1 MLSGPSGVSDRSV
14 RDGKVVFMR
23 ATLKITVLLG
33 VAGLALATTVAVGS
47 QQAQPASAVRPAPKA
62 QAPPKTPAP
71 SPKALTA
78 RKTAPPL
85 PNVGFA
91 PVRPMDVVRATYD
104 FAAQHPEILN
114 YVPCYCG
121 CGSQGHKANESC
133 FVARRDPRGNVLEWD
148 THGFGCTI
156 CIDVAREAMQ
166 MYSSGADVH
175 SIRAAIERKWTP
187 GNAAGKTPTPLPPA
201 KKTS

>member
-1 MLSGPSGVSDRSV
+1 MH
-14 RDGKVVFMR
+14 
-23 ATLKITVLLG
+23 LKSTITIFLAIAALALGTTVL
-33 VAGLALATTVAVGS
+33 VAMDQATPPRA
-47 QQAQPASAVRPAPKA
+47 PAKT
-62 QAPPKTPAP
+62 QAPAA
-71 SPKALTA
+71 KAAST
-78 RKTAPPL
+78 RKSVPPL

-156 CIDVAREAMQ
+156 CVDVAREAMQ

-187 GNAAGKTPTPLPPA
+187 GNAGGKTPTPLPPA
-201 KKTS
+201 KK

>member
-1 MLSGPSGVSDRSV
+1 MQ
-14 RDGKVVFMR
+14 
-23 ATLKITVLLG
+23 ATSKFTVLLG
-33 VAGLALATTVAVGS
+33 IAGLTLATTAVVIG
-47 QQAQPASAVRPAPKA
+47 QQTQPSSAVRPAAKA
-62 QAPPKTPAP
+62 PSGGTQAPGTGAAGPVRV
-71 SPKALTA
+71 
-78 RKTAPPL
+78 RKTVPPL

-156 CIDVAREAMQ
+156 CVDVAREAMQ

-201 KKTS
+201 KK

>member
-1 MLSGPSGVSDRSV
+1 MH
-14 RDGKVVFMR
+14 
-23 ATLKITVLLG
+23 ATIRFTFLLG
-33 VAGLALATTVAVGS
+33 VAALALATTVAI
-47 QQAQPASAVRPAPKA
+47 AS
-62 QAPPKTPAP
+62 QAPARATAPA
-71 SPKALTA
+71 KAPAA

-133 FVARRDPRGNVLEWD
+133 FVARRDLRGNVLEWD

-156 CIDVAREAMQ
+156 CVDVAREAMQ

-175 SIRAAIERKWTP
+175 SIRSAIERKWTP

>member
-1 MLSGPSGVSDRSV
+1 MHLKSTI
-14 RDGKVVFMR
+14 
-23 ATLKITVLLG
+23 TLFLGIAALALGTTVL
-33 VAGLALATTVAVGS
+33 VAMDQATGTKA
-47 QQAQPASAVRPAPKA
+47 PAKA
-62 QAPPKTPAP
+62 QAPAA
-71 SPKALTA
+71 KAAST
-78 RKTAPPL
+78 RKSVPPL

-91 PVRPMDVVRATYD
+91 PVRPMDIVRATYD

-156 CIDVAREAMQ
+156 CVDVAREAMQ

-187 GNAAGKTPTPLPPA
+187 GNAGGKTPTPLPPA
-201 KKTS
+201 KK

>member
-1 MLSGPSGVSDRSV
+1 MQSQHR
-14 RDGKVVFMR
+14 FT
-23 ATLKITVLLG
+23 ALLG
-33 VAGLALATTVAVGS
+33 IAALALATTVFAMEQVSSTKAPGT
-47 QQAQPASAVRPAPKA
+47 QAPKA
-62 QAPPKTPAP
+62 SSTQAPQAP
-71 SPKALTA
+71 QAPKAPKAPIA
-78 RKTAPPL
+78 RKSAPPL

-104 FAAQHPEILN
+104 FAAQHPEILS

-121 CGSQGHKANESC
+121 CGSQGHKHNESC

-156 CIDVAREAMQ
+156 CVDVAREAMQ

-187 GNAAGKTPTPLPPA
+187 GNGAGKTPTPLPPA
-201 KKTS
+201 KK